1 MYRTLSELRDSINQ
15 MIESQGEDA
24 ACAAF
29 VFTQHDVFEYNEE
42 DNQDQYFPT
51 LFTQD
56 VLADV
61 GGSSYIYEQVGEMI
75 DDAIRLRKQLPLY
88 SNWLWL
94 TVTLSIELSSLLT
107 KRLASLSFSIKH
119 ENVDTQVQTKNG
131 ILWLILSSKSFSILT
146 SKKHNPGRPCDSHL
160 RLTEN
165 PVHH

>member
-15 MIESQGEDA
+15 MIESQGENA

-75 DDAIRLRKQLPLY
+75 DDSIRDRKQM
-88 SNWLWL
+88 
-94 TVTLSIELSSLLT
+94 SIY
-107 KRLASLSFSIKH
+107 A
-119 ENVDTQVQTKNG
+119 N
-131 ILWLILSSKSFSILT
+131 
-146 SKKHNPGRPCDSHL
+146 
-160 RLTEN
+160 
-165 PVHH
+165 

>member
-15 MIESQGEDA
+15 MIESQGENA

-75 DDAIRLRKQLPLY
+75 DDTIRLRKKLPLY
-88 SNWLWL
+88 KWHQQENNLL
-94 TVTLSIELSSLLT
+94 KHFTANMSICAT
-107 KRLASLSFSIKH
+107 MI
-119 ENVDTQVQTKNG
+119 
-131 ILWLILSSKSFSILT
+131 SILMKIQLLKNT
-146 SKKHNPGRPCDSHL
+146 WRWLKLFPMMS
-160 RLTEN
+160 
-165 PVHH
+165 